1 MRPTHFKPVRLLLS
15 ALICL
20 SLFGPTASAEDPAA
34 YKQAQTA
41 IENGAWDD
49 ALSITAQLLK
59 QNPRDANAL
68 TLKGLALTG
77 RHDLQTADDAFE
89 QALRLQPGLAFARK
103 YLATNQLALKQTNA
117 AEKNLNILLQQTPS
131 DPVIRMYLG
140 EIAFR
145 RKDYQSASKHL
156 LAVKQHW
163 EADPRLPVMMA
174 ECNFELGK
182 PQEAVDLLAGV
193 DISKL
198 NPVWQFHAGSLLA
211 SHQEFAAAIPF
222 FEAARS
228 GYPQPY
234 DVVFNLGLCYTETK
248 KFSQAIAL
256 LSELRDQGN
265 KTAEVDN
272 LLAEAYEGNKQ
283 SKEAI
288 DLLREATQL
297 DPKDETNYI
306 DLAMLCADHN
316 ALDLALQVVQVGLH
330 YLPDSD
336 ALLVQQGVV
345 NAMAGRYEESE
356 KDFLAASHNDS
367 VRGPALAGLGLT
379 YIQKGD
385 IQQAVV
391 TLRQRAKQE
400 PNNASLQYL
409 LGDALIRTGIQPGE
423 PDYAEAVAALEKAVR
438 LDSRF
443 VHSRLDLAKLCI
455 RAGRNAEG
463 IRELKAAI
471 EIDPTKVPAFALLAS
486 TLKKEG
492 RPDEAAAMFAK
503 VRELNELS
511 RSRERPVALYKADN
525 GNTESVDKSK

>member
-1 MRPTHFKPVRLLLS
+1 VTLF
-15 ALICL
+15 ALR
-20 SLFGPTASAEDPAA
+20 ASAEDPAA

-41 IENGAWDD
+41 IESGAWED
-49 ALSITAQLLK
+49 ALSITARLLK
-59 QNPRDANAL
+59 QSPRDANAL

-77 RHDLQTADDAFE
+77 RHDFETADDAFE
-89 QALRLQPGLAFARK
+89 QALRLRPGLALARK
-103 YLATNQLALKQTNA
+103 YLAMNQLALKQTDA
-117 AEKNLNILLQQTPS
+117 AEKNLDILLKETPA

-145 RKDYQSASKHL
+145 RKDYRSASTHFA
-156 LAVKQHW
+156 AVKQHW
-163 EADPRLPVMMA
+163 GVDPRLPVMMA
-174 ECNFELGK
+174 ESDFELGK
-182 PQEAVDLLAGV
+182 PKEALELLAGV

-211 SHQEFAAAIPF
+211 SHQEFAVATPF
-222 FEAARS
+222 FEAART

-234 DVVFNLGLCYTETK
+234 DVAFNLGLCYTETK
-248 KFSQAIAL
+248 KFSQAIAV
-256 LSELRDQGN
+256 LSELRDQGS

-283 SKEAI
+283 STEAI

-297 DPKDETNYI
+297 EPKDEKNYI

-345 NAMAGRYEESE
+345 NAMAGHYQESE

-379 YIQKGD
+379 YIQEGD
-385 IQQAVV
+385 IQQAIA
-391 TLRQRAKQE
+391 TLRRRAKQE
-400 PNNASLQYL
+400 PGNASLQYL
-409 LGDALIRTGIQPGE
+409 LGEALIRMGIRPGE
-423 PDYAEAVAALEKAVR
+423 PEYAEALDALEKSVR
-438 LDSRF
+438 LDPHF
-443 VHSRLDLAKLCI
+443 VHSRVDLAKLYI
-455 RAGRNAEG
+455 WGGRNGEG
-463 IRELKAAI
+463 IRELRTAI
-471 EIDPTKVPAFALLAS
+471 EIDPTKVQAFALLAS
-486 TLKKEG
+486 TLKKLGKPE
-492 RPDEAAAMFAK
+492 EAAPMFAK

-511 RSRERPVALYKADN
+511 RSRERPVALYGADSTAASE
-525 GNTESVDKSK
+525 GTSK